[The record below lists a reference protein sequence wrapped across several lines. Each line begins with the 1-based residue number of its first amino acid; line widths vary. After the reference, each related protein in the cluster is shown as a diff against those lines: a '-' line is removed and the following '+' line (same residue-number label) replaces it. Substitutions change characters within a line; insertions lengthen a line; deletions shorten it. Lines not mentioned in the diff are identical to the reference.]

1 MIVKASDKSRTHLT
15 PKVFTGD
22 SNEVFHSKCD
32 YGNKILKN
40 VTGTNAVNSAAGIMF
55 QESKTEIEGIQLEQT
70 FKEFKKQSFKLMQQ
84 KYSLLLPLRTARVGP
99 RLPENTWTYCKKCHR
114 TKQMSKRI

>member
-1 MIVKASDKSRTHLT
+1 MIVKASEKSRT

-55 QESKTEIEGIQLEQT
+55 QESKSEIEGIQLEQT

-99 RLPENTWTYCKKCHR
+99 RKCHR